1 MTQEK
6 FAYFYMI
13 PLIENN
19 VILLFQTLQLRQSGQ
34 ITNDI

>member
-6 FAYFYMI
+6 FAYVYKN

-19 VILLFQTLQLRQSGQ
+19 VILFLSDLTTTTKWS
-34 ITNDI
+34 DY